1 MYKKIFLPLLCL
13 MTIGIAAAQQKT
25 PITGNVSDATS
36 GEPLLGVSIRVD
48 GTSIGTSSDI
58 DGNYSISAPGNATL
72 IFTYMGYEPARVE
85 VKDRSVVNVKM
96 NVKAELME
104 EVVVVGYTS
113 MKNVMYWAPYR
124 NSRATP
130 SQRSPSRRQHKP
142 CKAVSPAFLCLMLQV
157 LLVQAF
163 RYVCVV

>member
-1 MYKKIFLPLLCL
+1 

-113 MKNVMYWAPYR
+113 MKNSDVLGAVSKLEGDAITALPV
-124 NSRATP
+124 S
-130 SQRSPSRRQHKP
+130 SQHKP